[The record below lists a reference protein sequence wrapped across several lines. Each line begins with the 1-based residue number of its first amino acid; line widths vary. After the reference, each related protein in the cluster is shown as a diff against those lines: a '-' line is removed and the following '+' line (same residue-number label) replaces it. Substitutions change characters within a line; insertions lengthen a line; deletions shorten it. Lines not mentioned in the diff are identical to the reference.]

1 MLSEGQVRPG
11 RIPSSGT
18 HSPLSFH
25 DTNSATMWFKVKWS
39 SVDMSSTEVA
49 PALSREPQERY
60 SKLSAG
66 CSLHH
71 SHSQTNIIDLPD
83 DVLLMIFLILPP
95 KDLIRWPPNYFSA
108 HANIFSIELFQF
120 GEQLQPNASCYCS
133 LQCVQ
138 AAAGQDF

>member
-1 MLSEGQVRPG
+1 
-11 RIPSSGT
+11 
-18 HSPLSFH
+18 
-25 DTNSATMWFKVKWS
+25 MWFKVKWS

-95 KDLIRWPPNYFSA
+95 KDLIR
-108 HANIFSIELFQF
+108 
-120 GEQLQPNASCYCS
+120 
-133 LQCVQ
+133 
-138 AAAGQDF
+138 